1 MGKGEGMMWGKGAGG
16 GEFSEP
22 LEAPYLPEPCRD
34 TKKGVSKYCV
44 CLRCRST
51 LNYSRCSDFVC
62 LSSLGCRCAGIPQQM
77 TPQTKKHIAMNV
89 ALAII
94 ITPTHQNELETL
106 AISTSMPERQN
117 KLKRGGM

>member
-62 LSSLGCRCAGIPQQM
+62 LSALGNRCAGIPQQM
-77 TPQTKKHIAMNV
+77 TPPKKN
-89 ALAII
+89 
-94 ITPTHQNELETL
+94 TL
-106 AISTSMPERQN
+106 R
-117 KLKRGGM
+117 